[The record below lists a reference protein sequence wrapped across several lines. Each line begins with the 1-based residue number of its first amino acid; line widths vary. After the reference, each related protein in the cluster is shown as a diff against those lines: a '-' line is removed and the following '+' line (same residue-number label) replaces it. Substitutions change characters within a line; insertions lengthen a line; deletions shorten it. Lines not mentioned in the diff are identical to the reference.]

1 MSTCAFTV
9 CVSVKTGVKITVNFY
24 VKIDVNFAVKAV
36 NFYTVN
42 FYSVN
47 FYTVNFYS
55 VNFRAVNFYS
65 VNFRAVIF
73 YDFSAFWGW
82 KCDTDG
88 LPDGA
93 WYEGGHIH
101 VDMTEPKAD

>member
-47 FYTVNFYS
+47 F
-55 VNFRAVNFYS
+55 
-65 VNFRAVIF
+65 RAVIF

-82 KCDTDG
+82 KCWRIFLAVLDN
-88 LPDGA
+88 
-93 WYEGGHIH
+93 GGRLTP
-101 VDMTEPKAD
+101 VFSATSVFVASGCSVRYASTLSFFT

>member
-47 FYTVNFYS
+47 F
-55 VNFRAVNFYS
+55 
-65 VNFRAVIF
+65 RAVIF

-82 KCDTDG
+82 KCWLTPVFSATSVFVASG
-88 LPDGA
+88 CSVRYATTLSFFN
-93 WYEGGHIH
+93 
-101 VDMTEPKAD
+101 